1 MRIIRFVLL
10 ACTLSFAQ
18 GCATQISAE
27 KIQNADYGTQPPQ
40 NYKEIIAEVIGKSLI
55 DPMSAVYE
63 LDEPR
68 KGYTK
73 NSPFHGTTEQFGWRI
88 CGTVNSKNRFG
99 GYTGRSPVFILMRG
113 ESVTSFIIGTVSDE
127 KMSMSDQMKNN
138 GIVGACNR

>member
-10 ACTLSFAQ
+10 ACTMLFAQ
-18 GCATQISAE
+18 GCATPISAE
-27 KIQNADYGTQPPQ
+27 KIQNADYGPQPPQ
-40 NYKEIIAEVIGKSLI
+40 NYKEIIAGVIGKSLI

-73 NSPFHGTTEQFGWRI
+73 NSLSYGTTEQFGWRI

-99 GYTGRSPVFILMRG
+99 GYVGRTPVFILMRG
-113 ESVTSFIIGTVSDE
+113 ESVTSFIIGAVSDE
-127 KMSMSDQMKNN
+127 TMSNQMKNN
-138 GIVGACNR
+138 SIAGACNR